1 MPFRSDAQRK
11 AMYAAAA
18 GHGKV
23 GIPQGAA
30 KRFIAHSHGESTGH
44 LPEHVKR
51 VRKDV
56 GKGLMK
62 R

>member
-1 MPFRSDAQRK
+1 
-11 AMYAAAA
+11 MYAAAA